1 MSASLYDPATAI
13 PGFRVG
19 HCPQCQR
26 RVLTARDLVDDA
38 LVEVCMHCSS
48 NLSARAPESLRWAEA
63 LELVELGYFVD
74 GFETED
80 CDSGGGCRDGA
91 CGVRQP
97 A

>member
-1 MSASLYDPATAI
+1 MSAQLLEPAAEI

-26 RVLTARDLVDDA
+26 AVLAARDLEGDE
-38 LVEVCMHCSS
+38 LVEVCMHCSC
-48 NLSARAPESLRWAEA
+48 NLTSGAPQTLRWVEA
-63 LELVELGYFVD
+63 ADLVELGYFVD
-74 GFETED
+74 GFEPED
-80 CDSGGGCRDGA
+80 CDSHGGCRDGA